1 MRFPRHLTVR
11 WRLALTSAG
20 LTFIIL
26 LLFAW
31 VIGMFTAR
39 QVRTGFDDDLRLAA
53 ADLQSQIRVAPDY
66 AGGFKLEGPPD
77 LLEAASAGGAAVRV
91 VGVSGSVLVETDLA
105 PKMPPPSE
113 NLQTS
118 NGYRVVS
125 RPLFASS
132 IGGPVAFVQYAKKES
147 SVTATVARVNA
158 FLTFG
163 VLAGT
168 ALALLAGLAVARRA
182 MAPIARLTGA
192 AQRVAQTRD
201 PTVELPKPKADDEVA
216 DLARTLEEM
225 LGALDAAR
233 GETEAALARQRQFVA
248 DASHELR
255 TPLTSVLANLEL
267 LEAGLH
273 GEDRE
278 IAESA
283 VRSSRRMGRL
293 VGDLLLLARADAG
306 RETPRKAVDF
316 GCVVRDAAAEEAPVA
331 AHHDVSVD
339 APDGLSV
346 QGSPDDLHRLV
357 LNLIENA
364 VAHTPAGTAVRV
376 AARRENGLVRLEVAD
391 EGPGVAPDV
400 RERLFERFVR
410 GGGDG
415 ARGSG
420 LGLSIVDA
428 VARTHGGTVQLADG
442 DGERGARF
450 VVELPA
456 ADAPDRGS
464 SPIVERVTPAA

>member
-1 MRFPRHLTVR
+1 
-11 WRLALTSAG
+11 
-20 LTFIIL
+20 
-26 LLFAW
+26 
-31 VIGMFTAR
+31 
-39 QVRTGFDDDLRLAA
+39 
-53 ADLQSQIRVAPDY
+53 
-66 AGGFKLEGPPD
+66 
-77 LLEAASAGGAAVRV
+77 
-91 VGVSGSVLVETDLA
+91 
-105 PKMPPPSE
+105 
-113 NLQTS
+113 
-118 NGYRVVS
+118 
-125 RPLFASS
+125 
-132 IGGPVAFVQYAKKES
+132 
-147 SVTATVARVNA
+147 
-158 FLTFG
+158 
-163 VLAGT
+163 
-168 ALALLAGLAVARRA
+168 
-182 MAPIARLTGA
+182 
-192 AQRVAQTRD
+192 
-201 PTVELPKPKADDEVA
+201 
-216 DLARTLEEM
+216 
-225 LGALDAAR
+225 
-233 GETEAALARQRQFVA
+233 
-248 DASHELR
+248 
-255 TPLTSVLANLEL
+255 
-267 LEAGLH
+267 
-273 GEDRE
+273 
-278 IAESA
+278 
-283 VRSSRRMGRL
+283 
-293 VGDLLLLARADAG
+293 
-306 RETPRKAVDF
+306 VDF

-410 GGGDG
+410 GGGYG

-464 SPIVERVTPAA
+464 SPIVERVTPSA